1 MRRRHGDGAVDG
13 VTQRRGED
21 EGELGTLREAHHPD
35 RVVTG
40 EALAKHL
47 DTPLDV
53 LERNLDESIW
63 QAGTAE
69 VAERECGDT
78 AGGELASGSL
88 GNSSEGAA
96 HEHRE
101 SVRPVLG
108 REDHP
113 DGVGTP
119 NLGTPHRTRYTLNHT
134 SPTAGPVGL
143 LRHSVSG
150 LLQ

>member
-13 VTQRRGED
+13 ITQLGGEG
-21 EGELGTLREAHHPD
+21 ERELGTLREAHHPD

-88 GNSSEGAA
+88 GIPPKEPPTNTANRSDPSSGAKTTPTVSA
-96 HEHRE
+96 LRI
-101 SVRPVLG
+101 SVRRTELA
-108 REDHP
+108 
-113 DGVGTP
+113 TP
-119 NLGTPHRTRYTLNHT
+119 
-134 SPTAGPVGL
+134 
-143 LRHSVSG
+143 
-150 LLQ
+150 